1 MTGSPAGREFAYTAR
16 DFQRVQ
22 ALIMARVG
30 IHLGPNK
37 SQMVYSRLA
46 RRLRATGMTSVSVY
60 LDQLED
66 GDHLEWQSFINAL
79 TTNLT
84 AFFREN
90 HHFETLVAYFRDQP
104 QAEPITVWC
113 CAASTGEEPYSILI
127 ALREA
132 FGPGKPVHLI
142 ATDVD
147 TQALASARAG
157 VYAMER
163 VSKLSRPVLRK
174 YFQKGRGPRAGMV
187 RIRPE
192 LREAVEFRQVNLLD
206 SRWPVEG
213 PLDVIFCRNVFI
225 YFTPETQKQLLRRFR
240 RLLRPDGLFFAG
252 HSESLISSGEGY
264 RSLGRTVFTPDPA
277 FTGASS

>member
-1 MTGSPAGREFAYTAR
+1 MTGAPEHREFAYTER
-16 DFQRVQ
+16 DFRRVQ
-22 ALIMARVG
+22 ALIMARIG
-30 IHLGPNK
+30 IHLGAGK

-66 GDHLEWQSFINAL
+66 GEHLEWQNFINAL

-84 AFFREN
+84 SFFREN
-90 HHFETLVAYFRDQP
+90 HHFETLVEYFRDHP
-104 QAEPITVWC
+104 ASEPLTVWC

-174 YFQKGRGPRAGMV
+174 YFHKGRGPQAGMV
-187 RIRPE
+187 RIKPE

-206 SRWPVEG
+206 GRWPVEA
-213 PLDVIFCRNVFI
+213 PLDAIFCRNVFI

-240 RLLRPDGLFFAG
+240 RLLQPEGLFFAG

-264 RSLGRTVFTPDPA
+264 HSLGRTVFTPDPT
-277 FTGASS
+277 FTGVSS